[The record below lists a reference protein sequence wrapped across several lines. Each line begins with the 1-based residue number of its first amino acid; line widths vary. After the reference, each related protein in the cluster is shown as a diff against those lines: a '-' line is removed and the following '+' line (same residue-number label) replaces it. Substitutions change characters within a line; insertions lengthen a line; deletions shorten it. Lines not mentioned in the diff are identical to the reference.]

1 MKKQF
6 QRILLEDI
14 VTVQFRRH
22 SEYLFVKTL
31 EIQKFHEMPF
41 LKQNFKLEEPEAL
54 EAKKDDITNK
64 LGSLMPTSRLAFWK
78 SLPVNNKRKDLTFH
92 FN

>member
-1 MKKQF
+1 M
-6 QRILLEDI
+6 
-14 VTVQFRRH
+14 TVQFRRH

-54 EAKKDDITNK
+54 KVKAPRGIKQAKKDDIINK
-64 LGSLMPTSRLAFWK
+64 LGSLMPTSRLAFLK
-78 SLPVNNKRKDLTFH
+78 YLPLNNKRKDLTVH

>member
-1 MKKQF
+1 M
-6 QRILLEDI
+6 
-14 VTVQFRRH
+14 
-22 SEYLFVKTL
+22 
-31 EIQKFHEMPF
+31 QKFHEMPF

-54 EAKKDDITNK
+54 KAPRAEASSKQKKDDIINK

>member
-1 MKKQF
+1 M
-6 QRILLEDI
+6 
-14 VTVQFRRH
+14 TVQFRRH

-54 EAKKDDITNK
+54 KAPRGIEQAKKDDIINK

-78 SLPVNNKRKDLTFH
+78 SLPVNNKRKDLTVH